1 KNGPKT
7 APLRRD
13 RMHHPLR
20 QIPKLSNSR
29 ILRGSQ
35 RSSDKP
41 LTAGMRISS
50 IRLRFRGSTRSPRM
64 LRKKKERKPKSIA
77 LSLMRDV
84 QGTATEKLR
93 MFERVRAAGGF
104 AKEDPAQ
111 LAEAFA
117 AMEKGSG

>member
-1 KNGPKT
+1 
-7 APLRRD
+7 
-13 RMHHPLR
+13 
-20 QIPKLSNSR
+20 
-29 ILRGSQ
+29 
-35 RSSDKP
+35 
-41 LTAGMRISS
+41 
-50 IRLRFRGSTRSPRM
+50 M

-111 LAEAFA
+111 LAEAERMLQAFA